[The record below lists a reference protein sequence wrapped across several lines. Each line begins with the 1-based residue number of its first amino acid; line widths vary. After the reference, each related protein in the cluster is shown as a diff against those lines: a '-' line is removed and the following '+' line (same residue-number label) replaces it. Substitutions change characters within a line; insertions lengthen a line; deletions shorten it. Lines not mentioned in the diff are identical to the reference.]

1 MRNKILEKTAESL
14 YIFLTTSDEV
24 EKYFEMMQSSSF
36 DNCICHFDIK
46 ILNFFGPDLQLINTK
61 PIMKNKLKELL
72 CQLKKFTVQT
82 ILVLEYK
89 KKKKKK
95 ITKSSI

>member
-14 YIFLTTSDEV
+14 YIYLTTSDEV
-24 EKYFEMMQSSSF
+24 EKYFQMMQSSSS

-46 ILNFFGPDLQLINTK
+46 ILKFFSPELQLVNTK
-61 PIMKNKLKELL
+61 PIIKNKLKELL
-72 CQLKKFTVQT
+72 CELKKFKVQT

-89 KKKKKK
+89 KKKR
-95 ITKSSI
+95 